1 MVKLILRY
9 TVSWLL
15 IAIILFLSF
24 FKVPET
30 PMEDVPFIDKWTHI
44 AMYLVLSSS
53 LWIEYLRSHTR
64 IRYKKLCIGAIVL
77 PIAMG
82 GIIELMQGYCTT
94 YRSGDWMDFIAN
106 SLGVVI
112 SAILGFA
119 WYRHQFLKK
128 A

>member
-1 MVKLILRY
+1 MARLILRY
-9 TVSWLL
+9 TCSWLL

-24 FKVPET
+24 FKIPET

-53 LWIEYLRSHTR
+53 LWIEYLRSHTS

-77 PIAMG
+77 PIVMG
-82 GIIELMQGYCTT
+82 GVIELMQTYCTT
-94 YRSGDWMDFIAN
+94 YRSGDWMDFAAN

-119 WYRHQFLKK
+119 WYRHRFLKK
-128 A
+128 N

>member
-1 MVKLILRY
+1 MIKLISRY

-15 IAIILFLSF
+15 IVLILFLSF
-24 FKVPET
+24 FKISDPL
-30 PMEDVPFIDKWTHI
+30 MEDVPFIDKWTHI
-44 AMYLVLSSS
+44 TMYLVLSSS

-64 IRYKKLCIGAIVL
+64 ICYKRLCIEVIVL
-77 PIAMG
+77 PVVMG
-82 GIIELMQGYCTT
+82 GVIEFIQGYCTT

-106 SLGVVI
+106 SLGVAI

-119 WYRHQFLKK
+119 WYRYRFLKK